1 MLYKF
6 SILGDAVNAN
16 YFKEKI
22 ARILAKQFRSGEAAN
37 ALVSNR
43 KKG

>member
-1 MLYKF
+1 MLFKF

-22 ARILAKQFRSGEAAN
+22 ARILAKQFGGGKTAD
-37 ALVSNR
+37 ALV
-43 KKG
+43 